1 MDIPLNAKVECSD
14 GPCGESMAV
23 VVNPVTKKMTH
34 FVVNTKGMRPPP
46 ERLVPIELVVETTHE
61 RISLDCTRDEVARMA
76 PFVATRYIPKESP
89 GYSHYHGG
97 EAATEWHTPYA
108 TTVGAPYAGVVKE
121 ELIPKGVQSLHRGA
135 RVDASDGHVGLV
147 GELVIDEEEE
157 GYVTH
162 IVLQEGH
169 LWGKKEVTLP
179 LSAIDRVDGDTVY
192 LKLDKKAIEQLPTIP
207 LKRSY
212 VSGEAD
218 IELVIRVFDNTHKA
232 DEALEFVEGLRKQKT
247 IKILNAAVLVKDE
260 EGRVSIKDTRE
271 IDPKKGRLMGAITG
285 GLVGLLAGPGGVV
298 VGALVGLGVGG
309 AAGKRIDEGFDD
321 KFLENLQQHL
331 QPGKSALVLLM
342 EHIWVQK
349 ASESMSD
356 LGGMVFQQTIT
367 DTLVEDF
374 LEGKEAE

>member
-1 MDIPLNAKVECSD
+1 
-14 GPCGESMAV
+14 MAV
-23 VVNPVTKKMTH
+23 VVDPVTKKMTH
-34 FVVNTKGMRPPP
+34 FVVNTKEMRPPP
-46 ERLVPIELVVETTHE
+46 ERMVPIELVVETTHE
-61 RISLDCTRDEVARMA
+61 RISLDCTRDEVAKMA
-76 PFVATRYIPKESP
+76 PFVARRYIAKDSP
-89 GYSHYHGG
+89 DYSAYHGG
-97 EAATEWHTPYA
+97 EATTEWHTPYA
-108 TTVGAPYAGVVKE
+108 TTVSAPIAEVVKE
-121 ELIPKGVQSLHRGA
+121 ELIPEGVQSMHRGA

-147 GELVIDEEEE
+147 GELVIDEEE
-157 GYVTH
+157 GRVTH

-169 LWGKKEVTLP
+169 LFGKKEVTLP
-179 LSAIDRVDGDTVY
+179 LSAIDRVVEDTVY
-192 LKLDKKAIEQLPTIP
+192 LKLDKKAVEQLPAIP

-218 IELVIRVFDNTHKA
+218 IELVIRVFDNIHKA
-232 DEALEFVEGLRKQKT
+232 DEALEFVEGLRKQKA

-260 EGRVSIKDTRE
+260 EGQVSINDTRE
-271 IDPKKGRLMGAITG
+271 IGAKKGRLMGAVTG
-285 GLVGLLAGPGGVV
+285 GLVGLLAGPGGAVI
-298 VGALVGLGVGG
+298 GALAGLGVGG

-321 KFLENLQQHL
+321 KFLENLQRHL

-349 ASESMSD
+349 ASQSMSD